1 MEAIFSLRF
10 YLYNHIDKIFK
21 EKLPPST
28 QPDDQEDRVS
38 LLAPVDREFDLEVQ
52 HVPSTF
58 EQNGVGVTDTA
69 TKINRDTS
77 SPQTSRDI
85 GSPQT
90 NKDVGFSIKIITYV
104 GSDVSKDDSSLVGKL
119 FRNRKR
125 HY

>member
-1 MEAIFSLRF
+1 MIGGIFF
-10 YLYNHIDKIFK
+10 FKI
-21 EKLPPST
+21 LPPST
-28 QPDDQEDRVS
+28 QRYDQGDRVS
-38 LLAPVDREFDLEVQ
+38 LLALVDRKFDLEVQ
-52 HVPSTF
+52 HVPSIF

-77 SPQTSRDI
+77 SPQPSRDI

-90 NKDVGFSIKIITYV
+90 NNDVGFSIKIITDV
-104 GSDVSKDDSSLVGKL
+104 DSDVNKDDSSLIGEL